1 MSSRTQFPTL
11 DNVYLMKKSR
21 LKLFFIFPLLW
32 KPLKVSF
39 AKKYEL
45 LSTHYAGDIFTTS
58 GTRHRNL
65 PISKFRFHSE
75 IAGPSPLTKHIKRLF
90 AEILLPLYLYWP
102 RSTVDVVI
110 TYDPYASGL
119 AGLILKFFFRAKL
132 IVEVN
137 GDYHKREP
145 SKNTIKKWIMRLVFH
160 LSLRASDAVKTL
172 NRDQQDYFTKLLAGK
187 RVYRFPDFVVS
198 EYFQDLECYQGN
210 YILSVGFPFDLKG
223 MDILIRAFK
232 LIAHKHEQMKLRIM
246 GYCPEEELRKY
257 KQIAQDDQ
265 RIEFIKPG
273 WVEDVGE
280 QMRGCY
286 VLVNAARSEA
296 MGRIH
301 VEAMACRKPIIATRT
316 NGGMECVDDGRTGFL
331 CEIENI
337 EDLAR
342 KLDCL
347 LSNAE
352 LAAEMGRAGLERMQE
367 RFSEEKYVS
376 SFVAMIEEVVRG

>member
-119 AGLILKFFFRAKL
+119 AGMILKLFFRTKL

-137 GDYHKREP
+137 GDYHKMDAP
-145 SKNTIKKWIMRLVFH
+145 TNMFKKTLMGLAFR
-160 LSLRASDAVKTL
+160 LSLKYSDAIKVL
-172 NRDQQDYFTKLLAGK
+172 NTDQEKYLKRRLPGK
-187 RVYRFPDFVVS
+187 RIYRFPEFVAS

-342 KLDCL
+342 KLGCL